1 MVPYRQA
8 DPPCSSHRTHA
19 AAAAEVVGGLA
30 GGQLGGGGEKAE
42 QEAVVT
48 VVGVVSGARVQWVER
63 VSQELPTAG
72 GPQNLSEQT
81 DAAASAGSEG
91 RARVTQRRAAGAPLS
106 GRDDWPADDEEAA
119 RLDDANDLAGAGAV
133 RVDTTASVGS
143 DGLGRHR

>member
-1 MVPYRQA
+1 MQL
-8 DPPCSSHRTHA
+8 PPHA

-48 VVGVVSGARVQWVER
+48 VVGVVSAARVPWLEH

-91 RARVTQRRAAGAPLS
+91 RARVTRRQAGCAPPC
-106 GRDDWPADDEEAA
+106 R
-119 RLDDANDLAGAGAV
+119 
-133 RVDTTASVGS
+133 
-143 DGLGRHR
+143 

>member
-1 MVPYRQA
+1 MQL
-8 DPPCSSHRTHA
+8 PPHA

-91 RARVTQRRAAGAPLS
+91 RARVTQRRAGSAPPS
-106 GRDDWPADDEEAA
+106 GRDDDGPADDEEAA
-119 RLDDANDLAGAGAV
+119 RLDDANDAAGAGAV
-133 RVDTTASVGS
+133 RADKTPSVGS

>member
-91 RARVTQRRAAGAPLS
+91 RARVTRRQAGCAPPC
-106 GRDDWPADDEEAA
+106 R
-119 RLDDANDLAGAGAV
+119 
-133 RVDTTASVGS
+133 
-143 DGLGRHR
+143 